1 MPTGAAPPLPC
12 MAGEPPET
20 PFSTKKRNSAGG
32 NLKNAKGFSGGAR
45 SSFAGTG
52 GGASALRAKMG
63 SSGFVKSHQESI
75 FREIVA
81 RMGGFF
87 FGCAER
93 KPDVFRGEMRLGAR
107 REPRFFVRRKRRFLV
122 K

>member
-12 MAGEPPET
+12 IAGEPPET

-63 SSGFVKSHQESI
+63 SSGFVKSHQNRIQKTTLTSRGW
-75 FREIVA
+75 FRCSEAITA
-81 RMGGFF
+81 S
-87 FGCAER
+87 E
-93 KPDVFRGEMRLGAR
+93 KDS
-107 REPRFFVRRKRRFLV
+107 
-122 K
+122 